1 MSKTFETLAQMLI
14 DQYQV
19 SGDLIREETVVTD
32 LGLDSLTLMEFIF
45 DAEDKF
51 SLRIPEDKLN
61 PYQAGLTLG
70 EVCKVIDILQDAKI

>member
-1 MSKTFETLAQMLI
+1 MSTAFQTLAHLLA

-19 SGDLIREETVVTD
+19 SEELIRQETALVD

-51 SLRIPEDKLN
+51 ALRIPEDKLD
-61 PYQAGLTLG
+61 PHQAGLTLG
-70 EVCKVIDILQDAKI
+70 EICKVIDELKKATE